1 MFSTCFS
8 RIILNPFTISSIF
21 LFKSFTSNYCSWWHL
36 PKRYFTLKVLN
47 ASYWTQVSVIWS
59 KIFFSA
65 SIARFRKKRNT
76 IVNIFLIWAILLS
89 SFVYFLSS
97 FFFLHLFRYFFNLLA
112 ALIVIGTLNGLV
124 FLPVLLSL
132 AGPGPEVSVMG
143 ENEVYLGFKQLYAMQ
158 ELEKR

>member
-1 MFSTCFS
+1 MDTSFRNLVNNFFQREYSTFPKEKKHNCKYFFNMS
-8 RIILNPFTISSIF
+8 HSFIFVCLFFIIL
-21 LFKSFTSNYCSWWHL
+21 
-36 PKRYFTLKVLN
+36 
-47 ASYWTQVSVIWS
+47 
-59 KIFFSA
+59 
-65 SIARFRKKRNT
+65 
-76 IVNIFLIWAILLS
+76 
-89 SFVYFLSS
+89 

>member
-1 MFSTCFS
+1 MDTSFRNLVNNFFQREYSTFPKEKKHNCKYFFNVS
-8 RIILNPFTISSIF
+8 HSFIFVCLFFIII
-21 LFKSFTSNYCSWWHL
+21 
-36 PKRYFTLKVLN
+36 
-47 ASYWTQVSVIWS
+47 
-59 KIFFSA
+59 
-65 SIARFRKKRNT
+65 
-76 IVNIFLIWAILLS
+76 
-89 SFVYFLSS
+89 
-97 FFFLHLFRYFFNLLA
+97 FLHLCRYFFNLLA

>member
-1 MFSTCFS
+1 MSYSF
-8 RIILNPFTISSIF
+8 IF
-21 LFKSFTSNYCSWWHL
+21 VC
-36 PKRYFTLKVLN
+36 
-47 ASYWTQVSVIWS
+47 
-59 KIFFSA
+59 
-65 SIARFRKKRNT
+65 
-76 IVNIFLIWAILLS
+76 LS
-89 SFVYFLSS
+89 SFI
-97 FFFLHLFRYFFNLLA
+97 LHLFRYFFNLLA

>member
-1 MFSTCFS
+1 MDTSFRNLVNNFFPREYSTFPKEKKHNCKYFFNMS
-8 RIILNPFTISSIF
+8 HSFIF
-21 LFKSFTSNYCSWWHL
+21 VCLF
-36 PKRYFTLKVLN
+36 
-47 ASYWTQVSVIWS
+47 
-59 KIFFSA
+59 
-65 SIARFRKKRNT
+65 
-76 IVNIFLIWAILLS
+76 LS
-89 SFVYFLSS
+89 SFF

-158 ELEKR
+158 ELETR

>member
-1 MFSTCFS
+1 MDTSFRNLVNNFFQREHSTFPKEKKHNCKYFFNMS
-8 RIILNPFTISSIF
+8 HSFIFVCLFFIIL
-21 LFKSFTSNYCSWWHL
+21 
-36 PKRYFTLKVLN
+36 
-47 ASYWTQVSVIWS
+47 
-59 KIFFSA
+59 
-65 SIARFRKKRNT
+65 
-76 IVNIFLIWAILLS
+76 
-89 SFVYFLSS
+89 
-97 FFFLHLFRYFFNLLA
+97 FFLHLFRYFFNLLA

>member
-1 MFSTCFS
+1 MDTSFRNLVNNFFQREYSTF
-8 RIILNPFTISSIF
+8 
-21 LFKSFTSNYCSWWHL
+21 
-36 PKRYFTLKVLN
+36 PKETKHNCKYFFN
-47 ASYWTQVSVIWS
+47 
-59 KIFFSA
+59 
-65 SIARFRKKRNT
+65 
-76 IVNIFLIWAILLS
+76 ILLS